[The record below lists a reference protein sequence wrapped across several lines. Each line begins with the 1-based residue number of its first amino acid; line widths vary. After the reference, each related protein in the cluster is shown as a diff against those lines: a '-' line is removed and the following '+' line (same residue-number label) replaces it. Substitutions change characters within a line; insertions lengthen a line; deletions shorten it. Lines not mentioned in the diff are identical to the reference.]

1 VRAADRV
8 GDGPQPGTRVVDSAA
23 QMEALKTGLLE
34 ATAYLPDRERSRVA
48 AAFDVAERAHRGDV
62 RRSGE
67 AYITHPVAVAELLA
81 EMLLDA
87 DAIIA
92 GLLHDTVEDTSL
104 TFDDVEAG
112 FGAAVRRIVEGET
125 KISKLAVRAYEDEQ
139 AENLRQMLL
148 AMVGDVRIILVKL
161 ADRLHNMRTL
171 ASMPHAKQQRIAR
184 ETLEIFAPLAHR
196 LGINHIKNELEDLSF
211 SYLDPD
217 RWEQLARQVRMRSAE
232 REAYVAASIE
242 ALETRLRAEG
252 LRFELAGRSKHL
264 YSIHRKMLRDGKNL
278 DQIFDLMAIR
288 VILDTD
294 GPNAGSDDEE
304 KASCYRAL
312 GIVHSLW
319 TPIPGRFKDYVA
331 VPKPNGYQSLHTTVI
346 GLQGQ
351 PIEVQIRSRRM
362 HEVAEFGVAAHW
374 AYKQGIDD
382 VGEVQKRLAWMQQL
396 LDVDT
401 DADSAGAFVDAV
413 KTDLLAERVL
423 VFTPAGDVVNLPR
436 GSTPLDFAYQVHTE
450 IGHRCVGARV
460 NGEIVPLA
468 YTLQTGDRVEVLTNR
483 SQSYGPSPD
492 WLQLATTRSARQKI
506 RHWFRSR
513 ERVGLLEAGRRILE
527 RALRRRQLP
536 VSAST
541 TKAKLDAAARQL
553 LKSDAADD
561 LLLALAAKRVQV
573 KQVIDLLAPAPAVGP
588 DTTPALAPSQARK
601 SVSGVFIEN
610 MDAPA
615 KLAQCCGPVRG
626 DDVIGY
632 ITRGR
637 GVTVHRVDCPNV
649 KHLMQA
655 EPERLVQVTWEAPAG
670 EVFAVDFEIL
680 GVDRPGLLKDVLDV
694 LASMNKSANRVAAD
708 VQSSTKARI
717 HVRIDVKDQ
726 GEIEFIKQNVAR
738 IADVTRV
745 YRSRPGLKA

>member
-1 VRAADRV
+1 MEASAGTMRV
-8 GDGPQPGTRVVDSAA
+8 LDSAA
-23 QMEALKTGLLE
+23 QMEALKSDLAH
-34 ATAYLPDRERSRVA
+34 ATTYLPATEQDRVA
-48 AAFDVAERAHRGDV
+48 RAFDVAERSHRGDV

-67 AYITHPVAVAELLA
+67 PYITHPVAVAQLLA
-81 EMLLDA
+81 EMRLDG
-87 DAIIA
+87 DAIVA
-92 GLLHDTVEDTSL
+92 GLLHDTVEDTTL
-104 TFDDVEAG
+104 TFDEVEAG

-171 ASMPHAKQQRIAR
+171 AAMPPAKQQRIAR

-196 LGINHIKNELEDLSF
+196 LGINHVKNELEDLSF
-211 SYLDPD
+211 SYLEPD
-217 RWEQLARQVRMRSAE
+217 RHQQLARQVRMRSAE
-232 REAYVAASIE
+232 REAYVHASIE
-242 ALETRLRAEG
+242 ALGERLRVEG

-288 VILDTD
+288 VILDTN
-294 GPNAGSDDEE
+294 GGDEDE
-304 KASCYRAL
+304 KAGCYRAL

-382 VGEVQKRLAWMQQL
+382 VDEVQKRLAWMQQL

-401 DADSAGAFVDAV
+401 SVDSAGAFVDAV
-413 KTDLLAERVL
+413 KSDLLAERVL

-450 IGHRCVGARV
+450 VGHRCVGARV
-460 NGEIVPLA
+460 NGEIVTLA
-468 YTLQTGDRVEVLTNR
+468 YALQTGDRVEVLTNR
-483 SQSYGPSPD
+483 SQNYGPSPD

-506 RHWFRSR
+506 RHWFRAR
-513 ERVGLLEAGRRILE
+513 ERAGLLEAGRRTLE

-536 VSAST
+536 VAAST

-553 LKSDAADD
+553 LKSDAGDD
-561 LLLALAAKRVQV
+561 LLLALAAKRVTT
-573 KQVIDLLAPAPAVGP
+573 KQAVEALVPSAATPEPPPAPVAGV
-588 DTTPALAPSQARK
+588 RK
-601 SVSGVFIEN
+601 AVSGVLIES

-615 KLAQCCGPVRG
+615 KLALCCAPVRG

-649 KHLMQA
+649 KHLMQSEA
-655 EPERLVQVTWEAPAG
+655 ERFVQVTWEAPAG
-670 EVFAVDFEIL
+670 EVFAVDLEIL

-694 LASMNKSANRVAAD
+694 LATMNKSATRVSAD
-708 VQSSTKARI
+708 VQSGTRARI
-717 HVRIDVKDQ
+717 HVRVDVKDE
-726 GEIEFIKQNVAR
+726 GEIEFIKQAVER
-738 IADVTRV
+738 IADVTRI
-745 YRSRPGLKA
+745 YRARPGLKA

>member
-1 VRAADRV
+1 MRAGDRV
-8 GDGPQPGTRVVDSAA
+8 PGKSKAATRVVDSAA
-23 QMEALKTGLLE
+23 QMEALKTGLLQ
-34 ATAYLPDRERSRVA
+34 ATAYLPERERARVA
-48 AAFDVAERAHRGDV
+48 DAFDVAERAHRGDV

-87 DAIIA
+87 DAIIS

-104 TFDDVEAG
+104 TFDDVESG
-112 FGAAVRRIVEGET
+112 FGSAVRRIVEGET

-171 ASMPHAKQQRIAR
+171 AAMPHAKQLRIAR

-217 RWEQLARQVRMRSAE
+217 RWEQLSRQVRMRSAE
-232 REAYVAASIE
+232 REAYVSASIE
-242 ALETRLRAEG
+242 ALTARLDSEG

-288 VILDTD
+288 VILD
-294 GPNAGSDDEE
+294 AGGTPGATDDEE

-382 VGEVQKRLAWMQQL
+382 VGEVQKRLSWMQQL

-468 YTLQTGDRVEVLTNR
+468 YALQTGDRVEVLTNR
-483 SQSYGPSPD
+483 SQSYGPSSD

-506 RHWFRSR
+506 RHWFRLR
-513 ERVGLLEAGRRILE
+513 ERAGLLEAGRRTLE

-536 VSAST
+536 VAAST

-553 LKSDAADD
+553 LKSDAGED
-561 LLLALAAKRVQV
+561 LLLALAAKRVQI
-573 KQVIDLLAPAPAVGP
+573 KQVIDLLAPAA
-588 DTTPALAPSQARK
+588 TTEAATPALVPSQARK

-637 GVTVHRVDCPNV
+637 GVTVHRIDCPNV

-694 LASMNKSANRVAAD
+694 LAAMNKSATRVAAD

-738 IADVTRV
+738 ISDVTRV

>member
-1 VRAADRV
+1 VRAADRI

-112 FGAAVRRIVEGET
+112 FGAAVRRIVDGET

-588 DTTPALAPSQARK
+588 DATPALAPSQARK

>member
-1 VRAADRV
+1 MRAADRA
-8 GDGPQPGTRVVDSAA
+8 GDGPLPATRVVDSAA

-34 ATAYLPDRERSRVA
+34 ATAYLPERERARVA
-48 AAFDVAERAHRGDV
+48 EAFDVAERAHRGDV

-232 REAYVAASIE
+232 REAYVEASIA
-242 ALETRLRAEG
+242 ALETRLKAEG

-294 GPNAGSDDEE
+294 GPNAGGDDEE

-382 VGEVQKRLAWMQQL
+382 VGEVQKRLSWMQQL

-506 RHWFRSR
+506 RHWFRAR

-536 VSAST
+536 VAAST

-573 KQVIDLLAPAPAVGP
+573 KQVIDLLAPAPAAEP
-588 DTTPALAPSQARK
+588 EPAPALAPSQARK
-601 SVSGVFIEN
+601 SVSGVFIES
-610 MDAPA
+610 MDTPA